1 MSVSEWHACRDED
14 ASPSEWLHATA
25 KATGH
30 AVDSAEFAAW
40 LDESDPLRT
49 SREKFHIPEHQ
60 PGQEQIYLCGN
71 SLGPVPRATA
81 GAVQAELHKWAM
93 GGVSGHFTG
102 ELPWATCEEVLPAL
116 MADVVGAEDAK
127 LEVAAMNSLT
137 VNLHMLMA
145 AFYRPSAGR
154 GAILIEAGAFPSD
167 RIAVVTQV
175 TLVRV
180 RVRVRVRVSLP
191 LGPHRCRDAAA
202 QPWPRA

>member
-1 MSVSEWHACRDED
+1 MDAVRGSMSVAEWHARRDED
-14 ASPSEWLHATA
+14 ASPSEWLRAAA

-81 GAVQAELHKWAM
+81 AAVQAELQKWAM

-116 MADVVGAEDAK
+116 MAEVVGAEDAK

-154 GAILIEAGAFPSD
+154 GAILIE
-167 RIAVVTQV
+167 
-175 TLVRV
+175 
-180 RVRVRVRVSLP
+180 VRVRVS
-191 LGPHRCRDAAA
+191 
-202 QPWPRA
+202 